1 MMANSSAMPPVAM
14 KLTHNQNMLV
24 VLCAIIGCFDVPRYM
39 RIFCVKKS
47 GVSNIFLS
55 ANIASK
61 GMVNSAITS
70 IEATVRNLAY
80 IGT

>member
-1 MMANSSAMPPVAM
+1 MPPVAM

-24 VLCAIIGCFDVPRYM
+24 VLCAMIGCFDVPMYM
-39 RIFCVKKS
+39 RIFWVKKS

-80 IGT
+80 MGT

>member
-1 MMANSSAMPPVAM
+1 MMANSNAMPPVAM

-24 VLCAIIGCFDVPRYM
+24 VLCAMIGCFDVPRYM

-80 IGT
+80 MGT

>member
-1 MMANSSAMPPVAM
+1 M
-14 KLTHNQNMLV
+14 
-24 VLCAIIGCFDVPRYM
+24 FRYM

-47 GVSNIFLS
+47 GVSNIFLR
-55 ANIASK
+55 ANIASN

-80 IGT
+80 MGT